1 MIPDFIALELYGPYG
16 PDVIRKLGQ
25 IEKYYKVYEDGAKFE
40 TDDSG
45 DYVPAQLRSHLIKQL
60 IRRETQFVF
69 GKTPDLRV
77 SCPDEAKV
85 DGKRPNESAMQGY
98 LNAVLKRN
106 RFPDKLIKGAR
117 DCAIGGRVALKVN
130 VMPGK
135 CTVTFVPADGFVFET
150 DMDDVDKMEKITFF
164 YTIKDDTDKARQEI
178 WVQKYWM
185 EKGRCMVSERFT
197 DGYGETISWEGTRE
211 NADTGLDR
219 IPAYVILNDGLSGD
233 TDGES
238 EVKELMADDSWYG
251 RLKSANIDSLRKG
264 MNQIVWMFG
273 ADPDSEQTFKYAPG
287 ALWDIKGDP
296 AQAGVNSNA
305 ANVQVGTIENS
316 FSYSAAYQHTLA
328 NIKQDM
334 HDLLGVPDLNLDS
347 TRSLITSGKGLKAL
361 YWPLICRCE
370 EKMNAWKPALEW
382 LAELL
387 LYAAEV
393 FPGLRETYGDFSPA
407 PHFITVEN
415 QYPLP
420 EDESEE
426 KTLDLSEVG
435 NRARSIRSYL
445 KKWGGPDCK
454 GMDDDDTDAEW
465 EQIVREQRM
474 LEDSYATDEA
484 PDLPEVE

>member
-1 MIPDFIALELYGPYG
+1 MLPDFIALELYGPYG
-16 PDVIRKLGQ
+16 PDVLQKLGE
-25 IEKYYKVYEDGAKFE
+25 IEKYYKIYEEGAKFE

-45 DYVPAQLRSHLIKQL
+45 DYVPAKLRSHQIKQL
-60 IRRETQFVF
+60 IRREAQFQF
-69 GKTPDLRV
+69 GKAPEIRV
-77 SCPDEAKV
+77 SCPDEEKV
-85 DGKRPNESAMQGY
+85 DGKRPNESAMQDY
-98 LNAVLKRN
+98 LDAVMKRN
-106 RFPDKLIKGAR
+106 RMPDKLIKGAR
-117 DCAIGGRVALKVN
+117 DCAIGGRVALKAN
-130 VMPGK
+130 LTEEK
-135 CTVTFVPADGFVFET
+135 CTFSFVPADGFVFDT
-150 DMDDVDKMEKITFF
+150 DMDDVDKLERITFF
-164 YTIKDDTDKARQEI
+164 YTTKDDPDKARQEI

-185 EKGRCMVSERFT
+185 ENGRCKVSERFT
-197 DGYGETISWEGTRE
+197 DGYGQTIPWDGTRE

-251 RLKSANIDSLRKG
+251 RLKSGNIDSLRKG
-264 MNQIVWMFG
+264 MNQIVWMYG
-273 ADPDSEQTFKYAPG
+273 ADPESGRTFKYAPG

-316 FSYSAAYQHTLA
+316 FSYADAYQNTLS

-334 HDLLGVPDLNLDS
+334 HDLLGVPDLNLES

-370 EKMNAWKPALEW
+370 EKMNAWRPALEW

-387 LYAAEV
+387 IYAAEV
-393 FPGLRETYGDFSPA
+393 FPGLRQVYGKFSSV
-407 PHFITVEN
+407 PHEISVDN

-426 KTLDLSEVG
+426 KQLDLAEVAG
-435 NRARSIRSYL
+435 NTKSIRSYL
-445 KKWGGPDCK
+445 TKWGGPDSK
-454 GMDDDDTDAEW
+454 GLDADEADAELQ
-465 EQIVREQRM
+465 QIVRERRM
-474 LEDSYATDEA
+474 LEDSFQAEG
-484 PDLPEVE
+484 LSEVE